1 MRRLFVLPLLAAA
14 FAATPALAQARLP
27 HRAPDLD
34 QAGKMLSNPAV
45 QDGLTDIIAQFA
57 DAFLQTRVGP
67 VAMLT
72 DRRDDIRE
80 DDTLGDVIRR
90 DNPDFDR
97 RLHDN
102 TRRTLATT
110 GRALRG
116 ASEMERELKATTARL
131 QALLGQ
137 YDKSY

>member
-1 MRRLFVLPLLAAA
+1 MRSGFPTWIRP
-14 FAATPALAQARLP
+14 
-27 HRAPDLD
+27 
-34 QAGKMLSNPAV
+34 GKLLSNPAV
-45 QDGLTDIIAQFA
+45 QDGLTDMIAQFA

-72 DRRDDIRE
+72 DRRDGVRE
-80 DDTLGDVIRR
+80 DDTLGDVVRR

-116 ASEMERELKATTARL
+116 ASDMQRELKATTARL

-137 YDKSY
+137 FDKSY